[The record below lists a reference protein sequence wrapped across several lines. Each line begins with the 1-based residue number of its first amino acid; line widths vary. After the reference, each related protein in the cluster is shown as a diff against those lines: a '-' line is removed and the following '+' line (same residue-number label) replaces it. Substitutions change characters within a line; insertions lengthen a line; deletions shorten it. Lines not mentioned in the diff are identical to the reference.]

1 MNRRLLLVAASL
13 VLWAGRADAQDV
25 AERGRVHGTPL
36 PPGAREQLARDP
48 NAYEFERA
56 LKSELIEVRTA
67 RARLRARGMNPQL
80 LAPRQ
85 AAAQGAAV
93 QGTYRVPVFTILYA
107 NTPAQPYAAQ
117 ELQKKLYTGP
127 SSTITLTQLYT
138 EMSRGLVTLTGSVN
152 EWIRVSQPDTVYEG
166 KDNGLRAGLLG
177 PLLKEVLDEAD
188 KTVDFRQ
195 YDANGDGYVDFVG
208 FVHPE
213 RGGECGPSSTNRN
226 IWSHRWTYA
235 GATGGRE
242 AYYQT
247 NDGVKIADYVIQPAY
262 NCDGSTVSDI
272 GVFGHE
278 FGHAF
283 GLPDLYSTSSA
294 NDGIGVWGLMGSG
307 NYNRTMSPSHME
319 AWSKVELGWMPV
331 VTLSRSAANVRI
343 DPAET
348 VGSAVRIDIPAAP
361 GSTGPSGE
369 YFLLENR
376 QKIGS
381 DQYLRASGLLIWHV
395 DSIQIANTRRQNAVE
410 NTTARKGL
418 DLEEADG
425 RADLDRV
432 AARGDDGDPF
442 PGSSGNTSFSALTN
456 PNSNSN
462 KSLTSGISIT
472 GISETAGGPVTFNL
486 EIGAGGVAI
495 SYWGDMNNDGYISP
509 VDVDLLMREAIGRP
523 SGAPGIARGDV
534 DADGKVDGRDA
545 LILQSYIEGVDVSRF
560 RVGKPVTATATV
572 PLSAR
577 APVRP
582 EAAPPADLL
591 KRPRP

>member
-1 MNRRLLLVAASL
+1 MRKQLLLVAASL
-13 VLWAGRADAQDV
+13 ALWTGRAEAQDV

-36 PPGAREQLARDP
+36 PPAAREQLARDP

-56 LKSELIEVRTA
+56 LKSELVEVRAA

-80 LAPRQ
+80 LPARQ
-85 AAAQGAAV
+85 AAAQGVAV
-93 QGTYRVPVFTILYA
+93 QGTYRVPVFTLLYA
-107 NTPAQPYAAQ
+107 NSGAEPYASS

-127 SSTITLTQLYT
+127 SSTLTLTQLYT
-138 EMSRGLVTLTGSVN
+138 EMSRGLVTLTGTVHD
-152 EWIRVSQPDTVYEG
+152 WIRVSQNDVVYEG
-166 KDNGLRAGLLG
+166 SDNGLKAGLLG
-177 PLLKEVLDEAD
+177 PLLKEVLDQAD

-195 YDANGDGYVDFVG
+195 FDADGDGYVDFVG

-213 RGGECGPSSTNRN
+213 KGGECGPTSTNRN
-226 IWSHRWTYA
+226 VWSHRWTYA
-235 GATGGRE
+235 GATGGKE

-247 NDGVKIADYVIQPAY
+247 NDGVRISDYVIQPAY
-262 NCDGSTVSDI
+262 NCDGTSTVDI

-294 NDGIGVWGLMGSG
+294 NDGVGVWGLMGSG
-307 NYNRTMSPSHME
+307 NYNQSTSPAHME

-331 VTLSRSAANVRI
+331 TTLSRSTSGVRI

-348 VGSAVRIDIPAAP
+348 TGAAVRIDIPPAA
-361 GSTGPSGE
+361 GSSTPSGE

-376 QKIGS
+376 QRIGS
-381 DQYLRASGLLIWHV
+381 DRYLRASGLLIWHV
-395 DSIQIANTRRQNAVE
+395 DSIQIANTRRANNVQ

-442 PGSSGNTSFSALTN
+442 PGSSGNRSFSATTN

-462 KSLTSGISIT
+462 KGYSSGVSIT
-472 GISETAGGPVTFNL
+472 GITETVGGPVTLNL
-486 EIGAGGVAI
+486 EIGSGGTVLT
-495 SYWGDMNNDGYISP
+495 YWGDVNNDGYIST

-523 SGAPGIARGDV
+523 SGAASLPRGDV
-534 DADGKVDGRDA
+534 DGDGRIDSRDV
-545 LILQSYIEGVDVSRF
+545 LILQSYIDGVDVSRY
-560 RVGKPVTATATV
+560 RVGKPTTAAGAA
-572 PLSAR
+572 SAQR
-577 APVRP
+577 APVRTEP
-582 EAAPPADLL
+582 VRAPANLIPGA
-591 KRPRP
+591 RP